1 MIDRISISS
10 WVAVLSVFLVFPISY
25 YFIYIDFSHM
35 GFFTVGFLALLLTM
49 GIAAF
54 VLTPFLILLFS
65 VTSFIYVLFSLVTGK
80 NIY

>member
-10 WVAVLSVFLVFPISY
+10 WVGLLSIFLVFPVSY

-35 GFFTVGFLALLLTM
+35 GLFTVGCLALLLTM
-49 GIAAF
+49 GVAAF

-65 VTSFIYVLFSLVTGK
+65 VTSFIYTLFALATGK